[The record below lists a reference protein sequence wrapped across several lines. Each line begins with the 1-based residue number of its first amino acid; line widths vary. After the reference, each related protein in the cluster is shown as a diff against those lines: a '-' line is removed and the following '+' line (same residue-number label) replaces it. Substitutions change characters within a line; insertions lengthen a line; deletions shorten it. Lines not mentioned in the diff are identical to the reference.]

1 MVGNKI
7 GGFMKYEEK
16 RADVTKLDKSYVIC
30 HCISTDCAMG
40 AGVVVPIKKKHINV
54 KPACVEYTREMTRQ
68 KSLGTSF
75 RYEDE
80 KGVCYN
86 MFSKFS
92 VRDNAYNL
100 PNGEYLRNLKSCL
113 HDLRNQMVFRGEEKL
128 AMPKI
133 GSGLDRCNWEDVK
146 EAVKDIFSDTNIEIL
161 VCLWD

>member
-1 MVGNKI
+1 
-7 GGFMKYEEK
+7 MKYEEK
-16 RADVTKLDKSYVIC
+16 RADVTGLSNDYVIC

-40 AGVVVPIKKKHINV
+40 AGVVVPIKKKHIGV
-54 KPACVEYTREMTRQ
+54 KPACQEYVKEMTRE

-100 PNGEYLRNLKSCL
+100 PDGEYLKNLKSCL
-113 HDLRNQMVFRGEEKL
+113 HDLRNQMVFRREKYL

-146 EAVKDIFSDTNIEIL
+146 TIVKEVFSDTDITVL